1 MKEQL
6 IREYLS
12 RVNFNG
18 QWSLTVIREDMK
30 KFLGETPGIEVS
42 YVKDAQLNE
51 SGDETIEVE
60 LVDQVTVV
68 FTNDVDKLQKMSF
81 GILGKK
87 G

>member
-1 MKEQL
+1 
-6 IREYLS
+6 
-12 RVNFNG
+12 
-18 QWSLTVIREDMK
+18 
-30 KFLGETPGIEVS
+30 
-42 YVKDAQLNE
+42 LNE